1 MRKLKSCGV
10 LLFRDKPVRSFLL
23 MKHPHRY
30 DLPKGHIEESEGE
43 LECALRELREETG
56 ISEDQVRMDPDFRF
70 EQTYY
75 PTYRRFGGERVEKAV
90 VIFLAWLRSDETEVS
105 ATEHFSYEWVEWSPP
120 HRIQAKTID
129 PLLERVAAYFE

>member
-1 MRKLKSCGV
+1 
-10 LLFRDKPVRSFLL
+10 

-30 DLPKGHIEESEGE
+30 DLPKGHIEEGESE

-90 VIFLAWLRSDETEVS
+90 VIFLAWLRNDETGVS
-105 ATEHFSYEWVEWSPP
+105 ATEHFSYEWVEWNPP